1 MTANSAPGSTTPG
14 STPSTPP
21 GTQAPDEETLA
32 LAEKLFQA
40 ARDGDTGLL
49 RAYLDAGAPASMT
62 NAAGDSLLMLAA
74 YHGHAGTVQ
83 LILEHGA
90 EADKANDRGQTPLA
104 GAAFKG
110 YQEVARVLLEAG
122 ADPDAGTP
130 SARAA
135 AQMFARTEIL
145 ELLGN

>member
-1 MTANSAPGSTTPG
+1 MTANS
-14 STPSTPP
+14 
-21 GTQAPDEETLA
+21 APDEETLA

-40 ARDGDTGLL
+40 ARDGDTALL
-49 RAYLDAGAPASMT
+49 GAYIDAGAPASMT

-74 YHGHAGTVQ
+74 YHGHAETVR
-83 LILEHGA
+83 LILQHGA
-90 EADKANDRGQTPLA
+90 EANQANDRGQTPLA

-110 YQEVARVLLEAG
+110 YTDVSRVLLEAG

-130 SARAA
+130 SARDA

-145 ELLGN
+145 NLLES

>member
-1 MTANSAPGSTTPG
+1 MTENTAPGAAG
-14 STPSTPP
+14 SAA
-21 GTQAPDEETLA
+21 APDDEAVA
-32 LAEKLFQA
+32 LAHTLFQA
-40 ARDGDTGLL
+40 AREGDTAVL
-49 RAYLDAGAPASMT
+49 RTYLDAGAPPTLT

-74 YHGHAGTVQ
+74 YHGHAETVQ
-83 LILEHGA
+83 LILQHGG
-90 EADKANDRGQTPLA
+90 EANTANDRGQTPLA

-110 YQEVARVLLEAG
+110 YTEVSRVLLEAG

-145 ELLGN
+145 ELLGQ

>member
-1 MTANSAPGSTTPG
+1 MTENTAQGPATSGSP
-14 STPSTPP
+14 
-21 GTQAPDEETLA
+21 APDDETLE
-32 LAEKLFQA
+32 LAHKLFQA
-40 ARDGDTGLL
+40 AREGDTALL
-49 RAYLDAGAPASMT
+49 RGYLGAGAPATMT

-74 YHGHAGTVQ
+74 YHGHAETVQ

-90 EADKANDRGQTPLA
+90 EADAANDRGQTPLA

-110 YQEVARVLLEAG
+110 YTDVARVLLDAG

-145 ELLGN
+145 DLLGS

>member
-1 MTANSAPGSTTPG
+1 MTENTAPDAASPG
-14 STPSTPP
+14 DAKTDASTPD
-21 GTQAPDEETLA
+21 DETVA
-32 LAEKLFQA
+32 LAHKLFQA
-40 ARDGDTGLL
+40 AREGDTGLL
-49 RAYLDAGAPASMT
+49 RGYLSAGAPATMT

-74 YHGHAGTVQ
+74 YHGHAETVQ

-90 EADKANDRGQTPLA
+90 EPDTANDRGQTPLA

-110 YQEVARVLLEAG
+110 YTDVARILLDAG
-122 ADPDAGTP
+122 ADPDGGTP

-145 ELLGN
+145 DLLG